1 VAEVKSPRW
10 QSAAARVIE
19 PRSVRRG
26 VARIFWN
33 AGDDDDEDDARDDD
47 ESDDGESGN
56 ACAVANMALGSD
68 ALTY

>member
-1 VAEVKSPRW
+1 M
-10 QSAAARVIE
+10 
-19 PRSVRRG
+19 RRG

-33 AGDDDDEDDARDDD
+33 AGDDDDEDDGRDDD